1 MEKYFLLAQQA
12 RLNSMSS
19 YSNFMVGSCLVT
31 KSGKTYTG
39 CNIENEGI
47 QSICSE
53 RVAFVKALS
62 EGEREFEAIYIVGGP
77 KYVEPNEECVPCG
90 YCREFMSEFVDEDFK
105 IYTTDKEYSIKDLL
119 PNDFKF

>member
-12 RLNSMSS
+12 RQNSMCS
-19 YSNFMVGSCLVT
+19 YSNFMVGACLVT
-31 KSGKTYTG
+31 KNGKTYTG

-62 EGEREFEAIYIVGGP
+62 EGEREFKAIYIVGGP
-77 KYVEPNEECVPCG
+77 KYVEPNEECLPCG
-90 YCREFMSEFVDEDFK
+90 YCREFMSEFVDQDFK

-119 PNDFKF
+119 PNDFKI